1 MSDQVLTVRNV
12 RPEVAGG
19 DEGRCGDAQVDLHSA
34 GLPQQD
40 YDLAGGG
47 APDDGVVDHHH
58 PPPLHTAAQRPQLN
72 AHRLLPA
79 ALIRGNESAADIAV
93 FDQTHSIG
101 ESSTP
106 PHNPWLR
113 PDRNLGCR

>member
-19 DEGRCGDAQVDLHSA
+19 DEGRCGDAQVDLHGA

-47 APDDGVVDHHH
+47 APDITTRL
-58 PPPLHTAAQRPQLN
+58 PSTQLRSAPNLMRTACS
-72 AHRLLPA
+72 RL
-79 ALIRGNESAADIAV
+79 R
-93 FDQTHSIG
+93 
-101 ESSTP
+101 
-106 PHNPWLR
+106 
-113 PDRNLGCR
+113 